1 MSDEKVHDNEYLLAN
16 VSFHTILNHV
26 ILPQFEADEIYL
38 SASLQCSV

>member
-26 ILPQFEADEIYL
+26 ILPQFEVDEMY
-38 SASLQCSV
+38 